1 VVLLL
6 AGLLVGLLASSL
18 LLLVSIARV
27 PDFAWNETVF
37 AWLPTDVLLVGLGW
51 RWLRAGRVEVS
62 EFFRRYVIAR
72 SALLALLVTA
82 RVAGLL
88 IQDNWAFLALPS
100 LLFAALCIVATLT
113 RRHGSTSPRQRSR
126 APTAV

>member
-1 VVLLL
+1 
-6 AGLLVGLLASSL
+6 
-18 LLLVSIARV
+18 
-27 PDFAWNETVF
+27 
-37 AWLPTDVLLVGLGW
+37 
-51 RWLRAGRVEVS
+51 VS

-100 LLFAALCIVATLT
+100 LLFAALFIVATLT
-113 RRHGSTSPRQRSR
+113 RRPGSTSPRQRSR